1 MHTIYRVMVRYG
13 GGPWEFVAEYD
24 SNTDALEHAKEL
36 DRQWTAFGITE
47 TTIYEIEEDNT

>member
-24 SNTDALEHAKEL
+24 WYEDALEHAKEL
-36 DRQWTAFGITE
+36 NRQWTAFGITE
-47 TTIYEIEEDNT
+47 TTIYEIEEMV